1 MGIQKYARSKILR
14 IMKLTVVFLFV
25 TFLSVSASSLAQKTT
40 IRVNNTSLKQVF
52 REIRQKMGYTF
63 VFNEQIVN
71 KEGKVSLDIT
81 SDDIHEILNKCLE
94 NTSLNYEIQGDV
106 IVILFQEK
114 QITKEE
120 EKGVVKITGN
130 VKDKNGSPLPGV
142 TVLVKGTTVGVAT
155 DVNGNYSIVLPEI
168 KEPVLVF
175 SFIGMKTEEIGAN
188 KKVINVVMHESAE
201 QLEEVVVNTG
211 YQTINV
217 RNLTSSVSSVKAE
230 DILVA
235 GMTSIDAALEGRIP
249 DLLLMSNSGE
259 VGSTPRICIRGTS
272 TLLGN
277 REPLWVLD
285 GIILTDP
292 VRVDPTDLN
301 NPDYINIIGNAISGI
316 NPQDIERI
324 DVLKD
329 ASATALYG
337 TRAANGV
344 IVVTTK
350 KGRSGK
356 ARLSYNHTSKLTRR
370 PRYSDRDINLM
381 NSQER
386 VRFGKELT
394 DMHYIFPEG
403 MVMVGYEGAFY
414 RLQTGSS
421 NYEQFMNEVNFYE
434 KVNTDW
440 FDVLTRD
447 AYSHGHNISISGGS
461 DDMRYYTS
469 IGYDRENG
477 VSKTTYTERYTALIN
492 LNTELFGKLRLGF
505 QLNGNIQKKNHLM
518 ESINTMDYAYNTTRA
533 LPCYNEDGSLFFYE
547 NRYYSHAN
555 HPGKKYRFNILNEIN
570 NSSNEYDGEGLSA
583 RLDLKYNIMEGW
595 DINVLGSYNRSSTLQ
610 EKWWGEKTQYV
621 AMLRDAEVDE
631 KPLTDAEGGY
641 CELPYGG
648 VLLTTN
654 SISSG
659 YTFRVQSDFRHL
671 FGSDVHHLFTV
682 SVGFETNSSK
692 YKSYSDEKR
701 GFMKDRG
708 LQFTDATGI
717 TLSDYVR
724 YESWIKKNHLTISDN
739 LTNMLA
745 GYATVSYSYENH
757 FTLNVNGRFDAS
769 NKFGSRSN
777 EKFLPVWSV
786 SGMWN
791 GKENLLKNVEFVSNL
806 QLRASFGIQGNMLDD
821 QSPNLIIRKGTID
834 ANYGQNISNVERFP
848 NPNLRWEQTNS
859 LNLTLDVELFASRL
873 AISGS
878 YFLKKTKDCFTDVEI
893 SPLNGFY
900 SYVMNNGN
908 LTNKGYNLGI
918 SGTPI
923 RTDNFTWQVNTY
935 WSGNYN
941 EVKAQTTEDYSISD
955 YLDGRA
961 LMNGKPVGTFYSYKF
976 LGLNPSNGVPVFDDW
991 EERRNQLV
999 GKSLDEVVKLV
1010 LEDSGS
1016 REPKFFGSFSTSLT
1030 YKNVSLQASFVYS
1043 LGSKIRL
1050 FSLYNP
1056 IIEGISSDVNVRKEF
1071 TNRWQVSGDEL
1082 RTNVPVILSPADPD
1096 YDNYREH
1103 YCKEPGLN
1111 IANFASNVWDMY
1123 DKSNLRVVS
1132 GDYLKCNSITMR
1144 YSFSPNL
1151 LQKTP
1156 FSSAYITLNATNVF
1170 TISAKEL
1177 KGQDPTQA
1185 GFAKPNLSIRPA
1197 YSLGLNVSF

>member
-1 MGIQKYARSKILR
+1 
-14 IMKLTVVFLFV
+14 MKLTVVFLFV

-259 VGSTPRICIRGTS
+259 VGSTPRIRIRGTS

-440 FDVLTRD
+440 FDV
-447 AYSHGHNISISGGS
+447 
-461 DDMRYYTS
+461 
-469 IGYDRENG
+469 
-477 VSKTTYTERYTALIN
+477 
-492 LNTELFGKLRLGF
+492 
-505 QLNGNIQKKNHLM
+505 
-518 ESINTMDYAYNTTRA
+518 
-533 LPCYNEDGSLFFYE
+533 C
-547 NRYYSHAN
+547 
-555 HPGKKYRFNILNEIN
+555 
-570 NSSNEYDGEGLSA
+570 
-583 RLDLKYNIMEGW
+583 
-595 DINVLGSYNRSSTLQ
+595 
-610 EKWWGEKTQYV
+610 
-621 AMLRDAEVDE
+621 
-631 KPLTDAEGGY
+631 
-641 CELPYGG
+641 
-648 VLLTTN
+648 
-654 SISSG
+654 
-659 YTFRVQSDFRHL
+659 
-671 FGSDVHHLFTV
+671 
-682 SVGFETNSSK
+682 
-692 YKSYSDEKR
+692 KR
-701 GFMKDRG
+701 
-708 LQFTDATGI
+708 
-717 TLSDYVR
+717 
-724 YESWIKKNHLTISDN
+724 
-739 LTNMLA
+739 
-745 GYATVSYSYENH
+745 
-757 FTLNVNGRFDAS
+757 
-769 NKFGSRSN
+769 
-777 EKFLPVWSV
+777 
-786 SGMWN
+786 
-791 GKENLLKNVEFVSNL
+791 
-806 QLRASFGIQGNMLDD
+806 
-821 QSPNLIIRKGTID
+821 
-834 ANYGQNISNVERFP
+834 
-848 NPNLRWEQTNS
+848 
-859 LNLTLDVELFASRL
+859 
-873 AISGS
+873 
-878 YFLKKTKDCFTDVEI
+878 
-893 SPLNGFY
+893 
-900 SYVMNNGN
+900 
-908 LTNKGYNLGI
+908 
-918 SGTPI
+918 
-923 RTDNFTWQVNTY
+923 
-935 WSGNYN
+935 
-941 EVKAQTTEDYSISD
+941 
-955 YLDGRA
+955 
-961 LMNGKPVGTFYSYKF
+961 
-976 LGLNPSNGVPVFDDW
+976 
-991 EERRNQLV
+991 
-999 GKSLDEVVKLV
+999 
-1010 LEDSGS
+1010 
-1016 REPKFFGSFSTSLT
+1016 
-1030 YKNVSLQASFVYS
+1030 
-1043 LGSKIRL
+1043 
-1050 FSLYNP
+1050 
-1056 IIEGISSDVNVRKEF
+1056 
-1071 TNRWQVSGDEL
+1071 
-1082 RTNVPVILSPADPD
+1082 
-1096 YDNYREH
+1096 
-1103 YCKEPGLN
+1103 
-1111 IANFASNVWDMY
+1111 
-1123 DKSNLRVVS
+1123 
-1132 GDYLKCNSITMR
+1132 
-1144 YSFSPNL
+1144 
-1151 LQKTP
+1151 
-1156 FSSAYITLNATNVF
+1156 
-1170 TISAKEL
+1170 
-1177 KGQDPTQA
+1177 
-1185 GFAKPNLSIRPA
+1185 
-1197 YSLGLNVSF
+1197 

>member
-259 VGSTPRICIRGTS
+259 VGSTPRIRIRGTS

-533 LPCYNEDGSLFFYE
+533 LPCYNEDGSVF
-547 NRYYSHAN
+547 
-555 HPGKKYRFNILNEIN
+555 
-570 NSSNEYDGEGLSA
+570 
-583 RLDLKYNIMEGW
+583 
-595 DINVLGSYNRSSTLQ
+595 
-610 EKWWGEKTQYV
+610 
-621 AMLRDAEVDE
+621 LRES
-631 KPLTDAEGGY
+631 LL
-641 CELPYGG
+641 LP
-648 VLLTTN
+648 
-654 SISSG
+654 
-659 YTFRVQSDFRHL
+659 
-671 FGSDVHHLFTV
+671 
-682 SVGFETNSSK
+682 
-692 YKSYSDEKR
+692 
-701 GFMKDRG
+701 
-708 LQFTDATGI
+708 
-717 TLSDYVR
+717 
-724 YESWIKKNHLTISDN
+724 
-739 LTNMLA
+739 
-745 GYATVSYSYENH
+745 
-757 FTLNVNGRFDAS
+757 
-769 NKFGSRSN
+769 
-777 EKFLPVWSV
+777 
-786 SGMWN
+786 
-791 GKENLLKNVEFVSNL
+791 
-806 QLRASFGIQGNMLDD
+806 
-821 QSPNLIIRKGTID
+821 
-834 ANYGQNISNVERFP
+834 
-848 NPNLRWEQTNS
+848 
-859 LNLTLDVELFASRL
+859 
-873 AISGS
+873 
-878 YFLKKTKDCFTDVEI
+878 C
-893 SPLNGFY
+893 
-900 SYVMNNGN
+900 
-908 LTNKGYNLGI
+908 
-918 SGTPI
+918 
-923 RTDNFTWQVNTY
+923 
-935 WSGNYN
+935 
-941 EVKAQTTEDYSISD
+941 
-955 YLDGRA
+955 
-961 LMNGKPVGTFYSYKF
+961 
-976 LGLNPSNGVPVFDDW
+976 
-991 EERRNQLV
+991 
-999 GKSLDEVVKLV
+999 
-1010 LEDSGS
+1010 
-1016 REPKFFGSFSTSLT
+1016 
-1030 YKNVSLQASFVYS
+1030 
-1043 LGSKIRL
+1043 
-1050 FSLYNP
+1050 
-1056 IIEGISSDVNVRKEF
+1056 
-1071 TNRWQVSGDEL
+1071 
-1082 RTNVPVILSPADPD
+1082 
-1096 YDNYREH
+1096 
-1103 YCKEPGLN
+1103 
-1111 IANFASNVWDMY
+1111 
-1123 DKSNLRVVS
+1123 
-1132 GDYLKCNSITMR
+1132 
-1144 YSFSPNL
+1144 
-1151 LQKTP
+1151 
-1156 FSSAYITLNATNVF
+1156 
-1170 TISAKEL
+1170 
-1177 KGQDPTQA
+1177 
-1185 GFAKPNLSIRPA
+1185 
-1197 YSLGLNVSF
+1197 